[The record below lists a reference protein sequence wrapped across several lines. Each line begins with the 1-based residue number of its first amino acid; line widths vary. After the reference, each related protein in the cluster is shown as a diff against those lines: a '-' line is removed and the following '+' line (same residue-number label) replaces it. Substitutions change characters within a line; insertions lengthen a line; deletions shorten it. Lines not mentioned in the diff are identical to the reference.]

1 MIDAH
6 RGAFEYDWRAR
17 FHLPLSVV
25 GKSMSW
31 GEAIR
36 LAEVLAADP
45 SSQMAAALAGWEHPV
60 SREDITLRDLYD
72 LQHMSKAKKR
82 PKPYPRPWAKER
94 RRLGAGTRLT
104 PDELRAILDA
114 HRGVHS
120 TKRDSRGRLRDARGR
135 FVKGGCR

>member
-25 GKSMSW
+25 GRSMSW

-36 LAEVLAADP
+36 LSALLARDP
-45 SSQMAAALAGWEHPV
+45 ASQVAAAVAQWEHPI

-72 LQHMSKAKKR
+72 LQHTSKAKKR
-82 PKPYPRPWAKER
+82 PKPYPRPWSKER
-94 RRLGAGTRLT
+94 RRFGAGTRLS
-104 PDELRAILDA
+104 PEQLRAILDN
-114 HRGVHS
+114 HRTEGPA
-120 TKRDSRGRLRDARGR
+120 DG
-135 FVKGGCR
+135 